1 MKLYLVILVTSVALV
16 AASPTRNKEE
26 PTENDLLEALLR
38 VEQSLYNEETT
49 VTEER
54 TSCVIGWKQQGQ
66 TCERDCECCGVAATC
81 IGDEKPRFCGYRTTN
96 NNLGQYILYG
106 ILQFQM
112 VSVQSLS
119 LLRANHLLW

>member
-81 IGDEKPRFCGYRTTN
+81 IGDEKPS
-96 NNLGQYILYG
+96 ILVG
-106 ILQFQM
+106 IVQPITIWDSISFTVILL
-112 VSVQSLS
+112 VSNGVSAVLC
-119 LLRANHLLW
+119 AA

>member
-26 PTENDLLEALLR
+26 TYRKIDLLEALLR

-106 ILQFQM
+106 YST
-112 VSVQSLS
+112 VSNGVSAVLC
-119 LLRANHLLW
+119 AA

>member
-1 MKLYLVILVTSVALV
+1 MKLYLVILVTSVALA

-66 TCERDCECCGVAATC
+66 TCERAVNAVALQQLVLE
-81 IGDEKPRFCGYRTTN
+81 IEKT
-96 NNLGQYILYG
+96 
-106 ILQFQM
+106 
-112 VSVQSLS
+112 
-119 LLRANHLLW
+119 

>member
-81 IGDEKPRFCGYRTTN
+81 IGDEKPDFV
-96 NNLGQYILYG
+96 G
-106 ILQFQM
+106 I
-112 VSVQSLS
+112 VQPITIWDSISFTVFYSFKWCQCSPLS

>member
-1 MKLYLVILVTSVALV
+1 MKLYLVILVTSVALA

-81 IGDEKPRFCGYRTTN
+81 IGDEKPRFCGYRTT
-96 NNLGQYILYG
+96 ITIWDSISFTV
-106 ILQFQM
+106 ILQFLNG
-112 VSVQSLS
+112 VSAVLC
-119 LLRANHLLW
+119 AA